1 MQAGQC
7 GNQMGTDFQVVLCDE
22 NGIGGDG
29 EYCGDNDA
37 QLGLINVL
45 YNETS
50 GKEYVFRA
58 VLFVLASG
66 MFGLVRASPLAELFR
81 PGSLV
86 NQNAGAGSN
95 LAKAHYKRAG
105 HKSC

>member
-1 MQAGQC
+1 ME
-7 GNQMGTDFQVVLCDE
+7 VVCDE
-22 NGIGGDG
+22 HNIGGDG

-86 NQNAGAGSN
+86 NQNAGVGSN
-95 LAKAHYKRAG
+95 FAMANYAWPRQKF
-105 HKSC
+105 C